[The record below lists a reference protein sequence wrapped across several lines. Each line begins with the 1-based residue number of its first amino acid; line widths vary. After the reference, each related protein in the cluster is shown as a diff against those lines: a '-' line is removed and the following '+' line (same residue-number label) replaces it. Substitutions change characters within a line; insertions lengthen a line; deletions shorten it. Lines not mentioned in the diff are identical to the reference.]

1 MRWIGLVGVVGSL
14 VCATPLVHA
23 QGACQKALNNVAQLE
38 RDAATQ
44 PRSQAQYMLQ
54 AAQQYRNY
62 YNQNCTGSGGG
73 GYSGGSGGGVDKGA
87 AIQGILGN
95 LANMAAIME
104 RSRLRQESEAREQAL
119 QGEIE
124 RLERE
129 EAENRR
135 KAEAEWQAKADKD
148 ADDRR
153 RAAIPNPFLNADG
166 RIPESENPF
175 APTGEVVI
183 DNPFAGPPTG
193 VSANCA
199 RNSNPSMC
207 ELLEKT
213 DAYDKRMGRKLAE
226 GSKIVIG
233 ARGTSVP
240 ALQSRMP
247 AEATIKVESCGA
259 DVCIYRTTAAYRK
272 NLYRACAQAGG
283 KMANVAGVTDGEKAC
298 RLAP

>member
-1 MRWIGLVGVVGSL
+1 MWRSWSE
-14 VCATPLVHA
+14 TPLPNPA
-23 QGACQKALNNVAQLE
+23 ARLNTCC
-38 RDAATQ
+38 RR
-44 PRSQAQYMLQ
+44 P
-54 AAQQYRNY
+54 QQYRNY

>member
-1 MRWIGLVGVVGSL
+1 
-14 VCATPLVHA
+14 
-23 QGACQKALNNVAQLE
+23 VAQLE

-226 GSKIVIG
+226 GSAHEAHLCRPFKAACLQRRPSRWNPAARMCASTERRRRIARTCTGRVRKPG
-233 ARGTSVP
+233 ARWRMSR
-240 ALQSRMP
+240 ASRM
-247 AEATIKVESCGA
+247 ARRRVGWLLDLYMFCASSC
-259 DVCIYRTTAAYRK
+259 T
-272 NLYRACAQAGG
+272 
-283 KMANVAGVTDGEKAC
+283 
-298 RLAP
+298 